1 MGIQAQTRSACLGGC
16 EITHSDRN
24 QVVVHELSLGR
35 PVKVPFASCAVPRTI
50 PFNRAHKDI
59 RCRRQPFSNKG
70 PSASLR
76 VASPEQGATGDVSAG
91 AKAERSDG
99 NSTQSHSGPKPT
111 PNPTQT
117 DMRLS
122 VSKRHTIASSI
133 NGETQNVFTK
143 EHLNI
148 SRA

>member
-1 MGIQAQTRSACLGGC
+1 MYRLGQKPNEAMATAPEAMAG
-16 EITHSDRN
+16 
-24 QVVVHELSLGR
+24 L
-35 PVKVPFASCAVPRTI
+35 
-50 PFNRAHKDI
+50 NRH
-59 RCRRQPFSNKG
+59 
-70 PSASLR
+70 
-76 VASPEQGATGDVSAG
+76 
-91 AKAERSDG
+91 
-99 NSTQSHSGPKPT
+99 
-111 PNPTQT
+111 PTQT

>member
-1 MGIQAQTRSACLGGC
+1 MGIRGQTRSACLGGC

-35 PVKVPFASCAVPRTI
+35 PVKVLFASCAVLRTI
-50 PFNRAHKDI
+50 PFNRTHKDI
-59 RCRRQPFSNKG
+59 RCRGQPFSNKG
-70 PSASLR
+70 PGDSLR

-91 AKAERSDG
+91 AKAERSPG

-111 PNPTQT
+111 PNQT
-117 DMRLS
+117 DMRFS
-122 VSKRHTIASSI
+122 ASKRHTISSSI